1 MLNALPVLVTVA
13 GENSLLAKTF
23 GVRSLDTTPFSLF
36 GSLGSA
42 HRGGDVFPLRCQMRK
57 IVSDSG
63 EIAIDRSSAATRCVS
78 RWIFQRRG

>member
-13 GENSLLAKTF
+13 GENF
-23 GVRSLDTTPFSLF
+23 RSLDTTPFSLF

>member
-13 GENSLLAKTF
+13 GENF
-23 GVRSLDTTPFSLF
+23 RSLDTTPFSLF

-63 EIAIDRSSAATRCVS
+63 EIAIDRSSEATRCVS

>member
-13 GENSLLAKTF
+13 GENF
-23 GVRSLDTTPFSLF
+23 RSLDTSPFSLF

-57 IVSDSG
+57 IVCDSG